1 MVLERA
7 DDSSF
12 VYVLFLIMHCQFAI
26 HVIAFAFVLAGA
38 KSGLLAPPAEA
49 QTLQL
54 GPDVTFKITGTVQP
68 RVSYGY
74 QDGDE
79 PTERMG
85 IGLRRARFQMNASYR
100 DQLGFEFDFDGGPGT
115 VTAVDLFGFYNV
127 SETLQIRAG
136 RQPGAQPRSYIPTSH
151 SRIDAIERAAIAER
165 WAGGTIG
172 SSGRDIGLDLE
183 YASGGTEAVLFVHS
197 GTGSFSRTD
206 GNFRES
212 ITRDPVTRGTDEV
225 GLAVT
230 GMVSQEVS
238 ALPGIEIGAFA
249 GINPVGSDR
258 TALNDTPRGYATGGA
273 HLYWGAEP
281 GSQVLRI
288 KLDAL
293 GIRYDE
299 VGQQQ
304 QDAVGL
310 SGFGAIRVL
319 SHGELFGRYERF
331 WDDVDVDDTATSYL
345 TLGGSY
351 SISASQ
357 GRSYRNVR
365 VTLAYANREVVT
377 NEDAHLVVLQGQ
389 FAF

>member
-1 MVLERA
+1 MHRLLGLLTIASLFASV
-7 DDSSF
+7 
-12 VYVLFLIMHCQFAI
+12 VLFLSVPTAH
-26 HVIAFAFVLAGA
+26 
-38 KSGLLAPPAEA
+38 A

-68 RVSYGY
+68 RVSYAT

-79 PTERMG
+79 PTERAG
-85 IGLRRARFQMNASYR
+85 VGLRRARFQMNAQY
-100 DQLGFEFDFDGGPGT
+100 QGKVGFEFDFDGGPGE

-127 SETLQIRAG
+127 SESLQIRAG

-151 SRIDAIERAAIAER
+151 SQIDAIERAAIAER

-172 SSGRDIGLDLE
+172 SSGRDIGIDLE
-183 YASGGTEAVLFVHS
+183 YAAGGTEAVLFVHS

-230 GMVSQEVS
+230 GMVSQEIS
-238 ALPGIEIGAFA
+238 GIEVGAFA
-249 GINPVGSDR
+249 GVNPVGSDR
-258 TALNDTPRGYATGGA
+258 TALDDTPRGYATGGA

-281 GSQVLRI
+281 GSQLIRI

-299 VGQQQ
+299 VDQQQ

-310 SGFGAIRVL
+310 SGFGALRVL

-331 WDDVDVDDTATSYL
+331 WEDYDAGDATAANYL
-345 TLGGSY
+345 TVGGSY
-351 SISASQ
+351 SFSAAQ
-357 GRSYRNVR
+357 GNEFKNVR
-365 VTLAYANREVVT
+365 LTLAYANRDVAA